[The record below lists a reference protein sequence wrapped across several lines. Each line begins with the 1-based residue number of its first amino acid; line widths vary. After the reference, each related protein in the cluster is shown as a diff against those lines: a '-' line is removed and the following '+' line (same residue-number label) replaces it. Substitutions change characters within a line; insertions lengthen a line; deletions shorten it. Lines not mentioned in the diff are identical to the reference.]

1 MGDLFGGGSKEANIQ
16 TVTPPTPQI
25 PNMNEMNSVAY
36 HRIMA
41 GSPWLYSPYRAMDY
55 FRNVQSTPNMQPQFG
70 QQQMQSM
77 GGGGMPQQGGMGG
90 MQGGGG
96 GGGLPSYPVGGNA
109 IMGDFSQANSAMQ
122 SPQFSP
128 LAHAMFQMLA
138 PAYMQMMQG
147 QGQPQQQGA
156 PAQGGGGGGNQQV
169 AAAIQPHAQ
178 TGGQT

>member
-55 FRNVQSTPNMQPQFG
+55 FRNVQSTPNMQPQFH

-96 GGGLPSYPVGGNA
+96 GGMPAYPVGGNA

-147 QGQPQQQGA
+147 QPQQGQQQQAA
-156 PAQGGGGGGNQQV
+156 PTPGGGQQ
-169 AAAIQPHAQ
+169 AAIQPQAQ
-178 TGGQT
+178 TGGQA